1 MRTFKLEEV
10 PEGRYTVVVDHPS
23 FVPARQEIV
32 LSQSGAL
39 VEYRIALDPGQSLTG
54 SVKLDDDEPDTN
66 LAIIARSADGYSRRT
81 TVQSN
86 GSYTLSG
93 LIAGTY
99 RVAVTWGGEIVLQ
112 DSADI
117 DDGRDEKLNLRKER

>member
-1 MRTFKLEEV
+1 VEQLTDAR
-10 PEGRYTVVVDHPS
+10 GRY
-23 FVPARQEIV
+23 E
-32 LSQSGAL
+32 
-39 VEYRIALDPGQSLTG
+39 IAL
-54 SVKLDDDEPDTN
+54 
-66 LAIIARSADGYSRRT
+66 AFIARSADGYSRRT

-99 RVAVTWGGEIVLQ
+99 RVAVTWGGETVLQ